1 MKYPN
6 TPEWLESAPDNAV
19 TLYRDLEEFAIKDI
33 CRRLKLSGEVT
44 NTALEQIRILKN
56 LGHDQ
61 SQIDKYIQKTLNLSK
76 TELEE
81 LYERAVERNQN
92 YYEEAIKK
100 ADLTNAPISSL
111 DRQEEVEAIMAQTQS
126 EFVNLT
132 QSIGFAIRNERGAL
146 EFTPVSRVYQKILDI
161 AELKVWSGVADYN
174 TAIKEAVKQLCEGG
188 MQTVEYAS
196 GLKAS
201 ADVAARRAIMTGINQ
216 IADKYDQ
223 RLIEELA
230 TDLVEVS
237 AHMGAR
243 DKGTGIENHKSWQ
256 GKVYSLSGQSDKYPS
271 FAETCGYGDVRG
283 IRGANC
289 RHRYFAFVEGVS
301 ERVYTDEQLKNIDP
315 EPFEYQGKTYAA
327 YEATQQQR
335 RLESSIRKYKRLV
348 VGYKASGLEDDL
360 QDASIR
366 LKRLTQEYKNFSDA
380 ASLRMQPERA
390 RIHKN

>member
-1 MKYPN
+1 MRYPN
-6 TPEWLESAPDNAV
+6 TPEWLESAPSNAV
-19 TLYRDLEEFAIKDI
+19 TLYRNLEEFAIKDI

-44 NTALEQIRILKN
+44 STALEQIRILKN

-81 LYERAVERNQN
+81 LYERAVERNQS

-100 ADLTNAPISSL
+100 ADLTNAPISPL
-111 DRQEEVEAIMAQTQS
+111 YRTEEVEAIIAQTQS
-126 EFVNLT
+126 EFANLT
-132 QSIGFAIRNERGAL
+132 QSIGFAVRNERGAL
-146 EFTPVSRVYQKILDI
+146 EFSPVSRVYQKILDV
-161 AELKVWSGVADYN
+161 AELKVWSGSADYN
-174 TAIKEAVKQLCEGG
+174 TAIKEAVKQLCDVG

-196 GLKAS
+196 GVKAS
-201 ADVAARRAIMTGINQ
+201 ADVVARRAIMTGINQ

-243 DKGTGIENHKSWQ
+243 DKGTGFENHKSWQ
-256 GKVYSLSGQSDKYPS
+256 GKVYSLSGQSDNYPG
-271 FAETCGYGDVRG
+271 FVETCGYGDVRG

-315 EPFEYQGKTYAA
+315 EPFEYQGKTYTA

-348 VGYKASGLEDDL
+348 AGYKASGLEDDL

-366 LKRLTQEYKNFSDA
+366 LIRLTQEYKNFSDA
-380 ASLRMQPERA
+380 AGLRTQPERD
-390 RIHKN
+390 RIYKD